1 MPRTPL
7 RPNYRFADCH
17 SAAVGVHDRPQFAG
31 AIFSASKAPSAAW
44 SGLRRLALRC
54 AAGALRCSGSWP
66 CGRTHFARC
75 TRYVQTSGHK
85 SEHEA
90 REYAR
95 GPGTLRFS
103 ATPIRPAQAALG
115 ALRAQGVLLGAGPG
129 PLHAAPRAVRRW
141 GDCAQPSSA
150 AARGQ
155 SGVKRRTGEEA
166 IYGHGPFRAV
176 SRSASQPPRGASS
189 AGHPQRSEG
198 QALGAPAPYR
208 PRGRATHQVRTPK
221 FRHGPNTPFVPMR
234 LNAVGITVYA
244 TSVSSPL
251 ARAPCWPACARPSRP
266 RPPGSARAPALRCA
280 RSAPRAARRAVP
292 TPRWRSSPRRWPC
305 AAGR

>member
-1 MPRTPL
+1 MTTPEAAAPLPLEGAPPAAWQSQIRCGCLAMPRTPL

-176 SRSASQPPRGASS
+176 SRSARQPPRGASS
-189 AGHPQRSEG
+189 AWNPEQSEG
-198 QALGAPAPYR
+198 QAVGAPAPHR
-208 PRGRATHQVRTPK
+208 RR
-221 FRHGPNTPFVPMR
+221 
-234 LNAVGITVYA
+234 
-244 TSVSSPL
+244 
-251 ARAPCWPACARPSRP
+251 ARADKT
-266 RPPGSARAPALRCA
+266 SADFGFLESAAPKLTFQYERK
-280 RSAPRAARRAVP
+280 
-292 TPRWRSSPRRWPC
+292 
-305 AAGR
+305 